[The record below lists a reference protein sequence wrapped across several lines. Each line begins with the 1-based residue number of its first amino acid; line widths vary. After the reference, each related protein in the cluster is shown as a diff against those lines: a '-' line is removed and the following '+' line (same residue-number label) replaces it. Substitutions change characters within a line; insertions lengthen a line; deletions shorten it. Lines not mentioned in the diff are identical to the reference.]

1 MKLKPQYNAGLGQIG
16 AIIIIGAGGFIG
28 IGIGLLIYQLLPKR
42 AITLPAALST
52 PRPPTSPIG
61 DDEGHIALAAAE
73 SQNNPTNWNYGPPR
87 EHNHNHSLKIAP
99 WSSGR
104 VIVFIPTYTVVE
116 WSFEGAVWYPW
127 TTNTGPDTFE
137 LFTTGDSMM
146 FFRGREIE
154 IQH

>member
-1 MKLKPQYNAGLGQIG
+1 MKLKPNSNAGLGQIG
-16 AIIIIGAGGFIG
+16 AVIIIGAGGFIG

-42 AITLPAALST
+42 AITLPAVGTVNPL
-52 PRPPTSPIG
+52 PTSPIADG
-61 DDEGHIALAAAE
+61 EGHIALAAAE
-73 SQNNPTNWNYGPPR
+73 PQNNPTNWNYGPPR
-87 EHNHNHSLKIAP
+87 EHNQNHSLKIAP

-127 TTNTGPDTFE
+127 ITNTGADTFE
-137 LFTTGDSMM
+137 LFTTDDQMM